1 MSRDDRRAV
10 WGWHTHCVTRCLPSF
25 RRGIAPHALCEK
37 SPTLSARIAPCA
49 FPVIVAID
57 KESTMPLRVI
67 GIVLLVLGVILLG
80 FGINAHDSVADS
92 VKENFTGRYT
102 DRTMGYLIG

>member
-1 MSRDDRRAV
+1 MS
-10 WGWHTHCVTRCLPSF
+10 TRVF
-25 RRGIAPHALCEK
+25 
-37 SPTLSARIAPCA
+37 
-49 FPVIVAID
+49 
-57 KESTMPLRVI
+57 

-102 DRTMGYLIG
+102 DRTMSYLIGGAVAAVAGLGLLLSGRRSLPR